1 MDIKKILIA
10 DEVSEKVV
18 EALRAA
24 GLTVDLEKDIAA
36 QRLLQIINVSIR
48 LRECDIGI
56 DYMLN
61 VITNRKPDKISLS
74 I

>member
-48 LRECDIGI
+48 LRKCDIGI